1 MNLKKLLFVALFAA
15 GSMVFADVDLSTT
28 IRDVYIRGTCEQA
41 GVINMT
47 VDGDDFADASSTT
60 PVYIRLRLDHG
71 GLLCRTLVWDHPNN
85 PVTFTRSEIYVPM
98 RLEEGEG
105 NFLDSLA
112 VNPDALAIVRWKA
125 GEPEIWLRVTQSSST
140 WIEDNA
146 PQTSNAPNPDRRVS
160 WSIGISASRSSL
172 DNQELFLGG
181 TANAG
186 SPPARRA
193 SLPFAM
199 REDLYATS
207 VINGWDPTTSDPAS
221 LEIDEAVSTLLC
233 VDLSSSN
240 LEALPAPQEDSALNF
255 DPISFDDQTRNV
267 ETGASF
273 TNITLGQLTSVAFSD
288 DRIIARGFDFGC
300 TGAVA
305 KFNPVSAPLCLIA
318 GQQQGAADEGLVC
331 VPNTLAVA
339 VGCGSQWGFHVG
351 SRVELQTPSSAN
363 YGFLFRVDNN
373 GRYFDVNGAVVT
385 GGTLPAWM
393 QLDTTA
399 LAVTANVGTFPLNSQ
414 GSTSTTI
421 DAGGNLLT
429 RYARAIY
436 SGNTTLNPPAGV
448 SDSITLSITATVC
461 QWYQE
466 DPTDI
471 VIDMDF
477 YATNRDSVLDDEPGF
492 DGRLDDSTGLDQEAF
507 CDPSA
512 RLAFEYEWAFGSF
525 TACESTACAD
535 IFFQYVPKTINADG
549 SATGFWSGVS
559 YVNHGRADL
568 DTVIGNIYE
577 ADGTHWQVTF
587 PELPIRNQ
595 KTWLMDFDEAAQA
608 VVFADA
614 ADLENG
620 DKLTPEVQTDGVL
633 RDFGTLRSSMFI
645 NACGTEGDLSLQGV
659 QADLDGYLLIG
670 KDDVINGAYAARN
683 TDDGAGAQSG
693 DLPVLNSK
701 KEWEFP
707 GVIDDY
713 RNHYGVRIAPS
724 IMK

>member
-1 MNLKKLLFVALFAA
+1 MNLKKLLFVALLAA

-47 VDGDDFADASSTT
+47 VDGDDFSGASSTT

-71 GLLCRTLVWDHPNN
+71 ALLCRTLVWDHPNN
-85 PVTFTRSEIYVPM
+85 PVPFTRSEIYVPM

-105 NFLDSLA
+105 NFLDRLDVS
-112 VNPDALAIVRWKA
+112 PEALAIVRWKA
-125 GEPEIWLRVTQSSST
+125 GEPELWMRLTQSSST
-140 WIEDNA
+140 WVDDNL
-146 PQTSNAPNPDRRVS
+146 PETINAPNPNRRVS
-160 WSIGISASRSSL
+160 WSIGVSASRSAE
-172 DNQELFLGG
+172 DNSNLFLGG
-181 TANAG
+181 TGGAG
-186 SPPARRA
+186 VSAARRA
-193 SLPFAM
+193 SLPFAI
-199 REDLYATS
+199 REDVYATS
-207 VINGWDPTTSDPAS
+207 ATNGWDPTTSDPNS
-221 LEIDEAVSTLLC
+221 IEVDEAVSTLLC

-240 LEALPAPQEDSALNF
+240 LQALPAPQDVSALNF
-255 DPISFDDQTRNV
+255 DPISFDDQTSNV

-273 TNITLGQLTSVAFSD
+273 NNITLGQQTSAAFSD

-300 TGAVA
+300 TGAVD
-305 KFNPVSAPLCLIA
+305 KFRPVFAPLCLVV
-318 GQQQGAADEGLVC
+318 GQGQGATDEGLVC
-331 VPNTLAVA
+331 VANQLRVRI
-339 VGCGSQWGFHVG
+339 GCGSQWGFHVG
-351 SRVELQTPSSAN
+351 SRVELRTPSSSN
-363 YGFLFRVDNN
+363 YGFLFSVDQN
-373 GRYFDVNGAVVT
+373 GRFIDTNGAPIT
-385 GGTLPAWM
+385 GGTLPSWM
-393 QLDTTA
+393 QLTA
-399 LAVTANVGTFPLNSQ
+399 ASLAVTANVGTFPLNSQ
-414 GSTSTTI
+414 GSNSSTI

-436 SGNTTLNPPAGV
+436 SGDTTQTPAAGV
-448 SDSITLSITATVC
+448 SDSIDLNISATVC

-507 CDPSA
+507 CNPSA
-512 RLAFEYEWAFGSF
+512 RLAFEYEWAFGGF
-525 TACESTACAD
+525 TACQSTACVD

-559 YVNHGRADL
+559 YVNHGRANL

-577 ADGTHWQVTF
+577 ADGTHWRVTF
-587 PELPIRNQ
+587 PALPIRNQ
-595 KTWLMDFDEAAQA
+595 KTWLMAFDEGSQA

-645 NACGTEGDLSLQGV
+645 NACGTETDLSLVGV
-659 QADLDGYLLIG
+659 SADLDGYLLIG

-683 TDDGAGAQSG
+683 TTDHDDEPQTG
-693 DLPVLNSK
+693 DLPVLRSK
-701 KEWEFP
+701 SGLVFP
-707 GVIDDY
+707 ASLPMPTYFKQVMAEDI
-713 RNHYGVRIAPS
+713 NN
-724 IMK
+724 